1 MRIWSLHPEYLD
13 TKGLLAVWRET
24 LLAKHVLE
32 GKTKG
37 YLNHPQL
44 IRFKNS
50 PHPLLYINKY
60 LEEIYLE
67 AKRRNYNFDSSKFK
81 KLSKK
86 ELEKIKKIYVT
97 DKQVEY
103 EFKHLLR
110 KLKIREPERY
120 KNLNLEIKNQN
131 KENKSIKIHP
141 IFKIKK
147 GEIENWE
154 KF

>member
-1 MRIWSLHPEYLD
+1 MRIWSLHPQYLD
-13 TKGLLAVWRET
+13 TKGLGALWRET

-37 YLNHPQL
+37 YKNHPQL
-44 IRFKNS
+44 ERFKN
-50 PHPLLYINKY
+50 HKNPLLAINFY
-60 LEEIYLE
+60 LNEIYLE
-67 AKRRNYNFDSSKFK
+67 AKEREYNFDESKFK

-86 ELEKIKKIYVT
+86 ELEGLEKIFVN

-103 EFKHLLR
+103 EFSHLMN
-110 KLKIREPERY
+110 KLKVRDIKR
-120 KNLNLEIKNQN
+120 LNEIIKEKQN
-131 KENKSIKIHP
+131 KKYKINLHS

-147 GEIENWE
+147 GEIETWE